1 MKATAAQFII
11 TVLAVVVLT
20 AATAVAS
27 RMAERYQAA
36 ALANLQAV
44 PAAFDPGYRTLM
56 DNLIVG
62 TGR

>member
-1 MKATAAQFII
+1 MKTSAARCII
-11 TVLAVVVLT
+11 TVLAIVVLT

-27 RMAERYQAA
+27 RKAERYQAA
-36 ALANLQAV
+36 MANSQTV

-56 DNLIVG
+56 DNLIAC